1 MIRPVTTIVDHGQL
15 SYSEMKGQSL
25 QLTGVTTKYM
35 LVSCHVRCKDVKGD
49 VRGIT
54 NGEEEVTGQAVM
66 SAELETFQQR
76 VERLRTAGTS

>member
-1 MIRPVTTIVDHGQL
+1 MIRPVTTIVGHSQL
-15 SYSEMKGQSL
+15 SYSEMKGQ
-25 QLTGVTTKYM
+25 LTGVTAKYM
-35 LVSCHVRCKDVKGD
+35 LVSCHVRCKVVKGD

-54 NGEEEVTGQAVM
+54 DGEDEVTGQAVM